1 MLDAQYWSTRYREGR
16 TGWDLNAP
24 STPLIAFCESQVS
37 KDDRILIPGAGRG
50 YEAQALHQAGYTQV
64 YVVDLSAEPLQ
75 DLAQRAPSF
84 PADHLIE
91 SNFFDLTQRFDVVL
105 EQTFFCAI
113 DPILRTKYAAH
124 MHRLLVPGG
133 SLAGVWFNFPLDQGP
148 PFGGSPEEYR
158 GHLSPFFDLKVL
170 EPCRNSMPR
179 REGKELFI
187 WAQVKKIP
195 PGKGWDC

>member
-24 STPLIAFCESQVS
+24 SIPLIAFCESQVP
-37 KDDRILIPGAGRG
+37 KDARILIPGAGRG
-50 YEAQALHQAGYTQV
+50 YEAQALH
-64 YVVDLSAEPLQ
+64 

-84 PADHLIE
+84 PSDHLIE
-91 SNFFDLTQRFDVVL
+91 GNFFDLDMAFDVVL

-113 DPILRTKYAAH
+113 DPSLRPKYAAH
-124 MHRLLVPGG
+124 MHQLLAPGG

-148 PFGGSPEEYR
+148 PFGGSAEEYR

-170 EPCRNSMPR
+170 EPCRNSMPG

-187 WAQVKKIP
+187 WAQAKKNP
-195 PGKGWDC
+195 TR